1 MNKFNP
7 HNLTLTSFFDSI
19 IDSYDQDLLQEMINL
34 DTADSVLRKFLSID
48 EMRQFGSFFTGQKL
62 TSLAVDGF
70 SAPIETDS
78 VVLDPTCGTGN
89 LLIGCSRKLA
99 VSELLSET
107 LVSWGKVLRG
117 YDIHG
122 AFVEATKL
130 RLILEALNRGAAKD
144 CSLDQALLCFP
155 NIKVADAL
163 SIEIEELRD
172 VTHLLMNPPFSNWD
186 SPANEYWKAGKVNA
200 AGVVF
205 DHFIRRLSNGCIISA
220 ILPDVLRSGS
230 RYEGWREFV
239 SEKVCG
245 DIHIAGRFNEKT
257 DVDVFLLA
265 GELKEAN
272 STEIVWYEYT
282 ESELSVGD
290 LFDVCIGPLVA
301 YRDPQEGTLSP
312 YIHAKNT
319 PVWGAI
325 RTFDEFRK
333 FKGRLINPPFVV
345 IRRTSSPSDK
355 NRASGAIVLGD
366 TPVAVEN
373 HLIVLKPKNLK
384 VSHCKKLIRTL
395 RESKTN
401 AFINGRIRCR
411 HLTVGVVKDIPIW

>member
-19 IDSYDQDLLQEMINL
+19 IDSYDQDLLQELINL

-62 TSLAVDGF
+62 TSLAVDSF
-70 SAPIETDS
+70 SAPIASGS

-99 VSELLSET
+99 VSDLLSDT

-117 YDIHG
+117 YDIHS

-130 RLILEALNRGAAKD
+130 RLILEALNRGATKD
-144 CSLDQALLCFP
+144 CSLEQALLCFP
-155 NIKVADAL
+155 HIRVADAL
-163 SIEIEELRD
+163 SIEVGELSD

-186 SPANEYWKAGKVNA
+186 SPATEYWKAGKVNA

-205 DHFIRRLSNGCIISA
+205 DHFVRRLSNGCLISA

-230 RYEGWREFV
+230 RYEGWRGFV

-257 DVDVFLLA
+257 DVDVFLIK

-272 STEIVWYEYT
+272 STKIVWYEYT

-319 PVWGAI
+319 PVWGTI
-325 RTFDEFRK
+325 GTFDEFRK

-345 IRRTSSPSDK
+345 IRRTSSPTDK

-384 VSHCKKLIRTL
+384 VSYCKKLINTL

-411 HLTVGVVKDIPIW
+411 HLTVGVVKEIPIW